1 MNAGLRATGKP
12 SGPVSARVYF
22 FLVSVALVAAAVPL
36 VLVAQTAE
44 HHPNPIRSKAVPAN
58 PDFSGVWFI
67 EEYHRNLLP
76 KEDPPLL
83 PAALEL
89 FQKRQYDSAH
99 HDPDVAIDPTERC
112 IPPGIP
118 RTELQ
123 PFPWEI
129 VQARDRVV
137 QIFEYQSLVRQIFT
151 DGRKHPGDLEPTY
164 MGHSI
169 GKFEGDTLV
178 IDTVGF
184 NDMTWLDPMGLPHS
198 DAMHVTER
206 MRRLDHDTLEN
217 TYTIDDPKTYS
228 KAWTA
233 SKTFKLKP
241 DWQIKEYVCAE
252 NNTVK

>member
-1 MNAGLRATGKP
+1 LR
-12 SGPVSARVYF
+12 RYF
-22 FLVSVALVAAAVPL
+22 FVAAILAAAAVPL
-36 VLVAQTAE
+36 ALFAQTATAPQT
-44 HHPNPIRSKAVPAN
+44 HHPNPIRSWATLPN

-67 EEYHRNLLP
+67 DEYHRNLLP
-76 KEDPPLL
+76 KEDPPFL
-83 PAALEL
+83 PAALEAFKKL
-89 FQKRQYDSAH
+89 QYESAH

-129 VQARDRVV
+129 VQARDRIV

-151 DGRKHPGDLEPTY
+151 DGRGHPSDFEPTY
-164 MGHSI
+164 MGHST

-184 NDMTWLDPMGLPHS
+184 NDKTWLDPMGLPHS
-198 DAMHVTER
+198 DALHVVER
-206 MRRLDHDTLEN
+206 MRRVDHDTLKD

-228 KAWTA
+228 KPWTA
-233 SKTFKLKP
+233 MRTFKLHS
-241 DWQIKEYVCAE
+241 DWQIKEYVCTE

>member
-1 MNAGLRATGKP
+1 MIQTGGRKK
-12 SGPVSARVYF
+12 SGCVSTRNG
-22 FLVSVALVAAAVPL
+22 FLVFVFVTVAAVPIIL
-36 VLVAQTAE
+36 FAQGAA
-44 HHPNPIRSKAVPAN
+44 HHPNSIRSRAVPATS
-58 PDFSGVWFI
+58 DLSGVWFI

-89 FQKRQYDSAH
+89 FKKRQYDLAH
-99 HDPDVAIDPTERC
+99 HDPDMAIDPTERC

-129 VQARDRVV
+129 VQARDRVM

-151 DGRKHPGDLEPTY
+151 DGRGHPSDLEPTY

-169 GKFEGDTLV
+169 GKFENGELV
-178 IDTVGF
+178 IDTAGF
-184 NDMTWLDPMGLPHS
+184 NDGTWLDPMGLPHS
-198 DAMHVTER
+198 DAMHVTEH
-206 MRRLDHDTLEN
+206 MRRVDHDTLEN
-217 TYTIDDPKTYS
+217 TYTIDDPKTYVRP
-228 KAWTA
+228 WTA
-233 SKTFKLKP
+233 TKTFKLKP
-241 DWQIKEYVCAE
+241 DWEIKEYVCAE